1 MSEPNLNLAVV
12 GNCQISALIDEG
24 GRIVWMCLPRH
35 DGDPM
40 FCSLLGGSRDDGYA
54 DVQLNNLTTRTQ
66 QYRRN
71 TAIVETVLRDS
82 TGGALRITDFCPR
95 HRRFARMFRP
105 MSLIRIIEPIAGR
118 PVVRLRIRPR
128 HDYGAAQPPV
138 TVGSNHIRYQG
149 SAVTLRLT
157 TDSPLTTLLEERP
170 FVLTS
175 SIAMVMGPDETLT
188 DAPGAFALTELEA
201 TQRYWLDWARGLAV
215 PFEWQGA
222 VIRAAITL
230 KLCTFED
237 TGAVIAAITTS
248 IPESAGSGRN
258 WDYRYCWLR
267 DSYFTVQAL
276 NRLGA
281 TRTMEAYLRY
291 IMNIIESA
299 EGGPLQP
306 LYGISGE
313 TLLTERIIE
322 SLPGYRSMGPVRV
335 GNQAY
340 EQAQH
345 DVYGAV
351 ILAATQAFFDQ
362 RLECPGDLALFE
374 RLERL
379 GERAALLYDQPDS
392 GLWEYRA
399 RTRVHTFSS
408 VMCWAGCDR
417 LSRIAGTLGLGERAV
432 DWRARADAMH
442 EGISRLAWDEQQRSF
457 TESFQRPEL
466 DASLLLL
473 QELGFLSA
481 QDPRF
486 LSTVQAVERPLRR
499 DRYLLRYHDA
509 DDFGPPDNAFNFCSF
524 WLINALAVTGR
535 RDEARELFEH
545 MLARRTP
552 QGLMS
557 EDLDPRT
564 GELWG
569 NYPQTYSLVGIVNAA
584 MRLSRP
590 WEDAL

>member
-1 MSEPNLNLAVV
+1 LSAPNLNLAVV
-12 GNCQISALIDEG
+12 GNCQIAALIDEG
-24 GRIVWMCLPRH
+24 GRIAWMCLPRH
-35 DGDPM
+35 DGDP
-40 FCSLLGGSRDDGYA
+40 FFYSLLGGDRDEGYA
-54 DVQLNNLTTRTQ
+54 DVQLVNLAQRSQ
-66 QYRRN
+66 VYRRN
-71 TAIVETVLRDS
+71 TAIVETTLRDS
-82 TGGALRITDFCPR
+82 TGGSLRITDFCPR
-95 HRRFARMFRP
+95 YRRFARMYRP
-105 MSLIRIIEPIAGR
+105 MSLIRIIEPVAGR

-128 HDYGAAQPPV
+128 YDYGASQPPV
-138 TVGSNHIRYQG
+138 TVGSNHIRYQTP
-149 SAVTLRLT
+149 AVTVRLT
-157 TDSPLTTLLEERP
+157 TDATLTALLEERP

-175 SIAMVMGPDETLT
+175 SLALVMGPDETLT
-188 DAPGAFALTELEA
+188 EAPGVFALAELEA
-201 TQRYWLDWARGLAV
+201 TQRYWLDWARSLAV
-215 PFEWQGA
+215 PFEWQEA

-248 IPESAGSGRN
+248 IPEAPNSGRN

-299 EGGPLQP
+299 QSGSLQP

-313 TLLTERIIE
+313 TQLSERIVE

-335 GNQAY
+335 GNQAF
-340 EQAQH
+340 EQAQN
-345 DVYGAV
+345 DVYGSV

-362 RLECPGDLALFE
+362 RLEHPGDIAMFE
-374 RLERL
+374 RLEQL
-379 GERAALLYDQPDS
+379 GERAAALYDKPDS
-392 GLWEYRA
+392 GLWEYRG

-417 LSRIAGTLGLGERAV
+417 LARIAGALGLGERAAR
-432 DWRARADAMH
+432 WRALADGMHAVICKRA
-442 EGISRLAWDEQQRSF
+442 WNDELRTF

-473 QELGFLSA
+473 QELNFLNA
-481 QDPRF
+481 KDPRF
-486 LSTVQAVERPLRR
+486 LSTLEAVEKALRR
-499 DRYLLRYHDA
+499 ERCMLRYQA
-509 DDFGPPDNAFNFCSF
+509 PDDFGLPENAFNFCSF
-524 WLINALAVTGR
+524 WYINALAVGGR
-535 RDEARELFEH
+535 REEARDLFEH

-552 QGLMS
+552 QGLLS
-557 EDLDPRT
+557 EDSDPRT

-569 NYPQTYSLVGIVNAA
+569 NYPQTYSLVGIITSAT
-584 MRLSRP
+584 RLSRP

>member
-24 GRIVWMCLPRH
+24 GRLVWMCLPRH

-40 FCSLLGGSRDDGYA
+40 FCSLLGGSRDDGHA
-54 DVQLNNLTTRTQ
+54 EVQLLNLAQRTQ

-71 TAIVETVLRDS
+71 TAIVETTLRDA

-105 MSLIRIIEPIAGR
+105 MSLIRIVEPIAGR
-118 PVVRLRIRPR
+118 PVVRLCIRPR
-128 HDYGAAQPPV
+128 HDYGTAVPPV

-149 SAVTLRLT
+149 SVVTLRLT
-157 TDSPLTTLLEERP
+157 TDAPLTTLLEERP

-188 DAPGAFALTELEA
+188 EAPGAFALTELEA
-201 TQRYWLDWARGLAV
+201 TQRYWLDWTRGLAV
-215 PFEWQGA
+215 PFEWQEA

-237 TGAVIAAITTS
+237 TGALIAAITTS

-258 WDYRYCWLR
+258 WDYRFCWLR

-299 EGGPLQP
+299 QGGSLQP

-313 TLLTERIIE
+313 TQLAERIVE

-335 GNQAY
+335 GNLAF
-340 EQAQH
+340 EQSQN

-351 ILAATQAFFDQ
+351 ILAATQAFYDQ
-362 RLECPGDLALFE
+362 RLELPGDLALFE
-374 RLERL
+374 RLEKL
-379 GERAALLYDQPDS
+379 GEQAALLYDKPDS
-392 GLWEYRA
+392 GLWEYRG
-399 RTRVHTFSS
+399 RIRVHTFSS

-417 LSRIAGTLGLGERAV
+417 LARIAGTLGMTERAAL
-432 DWRARADAMH
+432 WRGRADAMH
-442 EGISRLAWDEQQRSF
+442 ARISKLAWDERQRSF
-457 TESFQRPEL
+457 TESFERPEL

-473 QELGFLSA
+473 QELGFLNASE
-481 QDPRF
+481 PRF
-486 LSTVQAVERPLRR
+486 LSTVQAVERALRR
-499 DRYLLRYHDA
+499 DRYLQRYHGA
-509 DDFGPPDNAFNFCSF
+509 DDFGPPENAFNFCSF
-524 WLINALAVTGR
+524 WFINALAVAGR
-535 RDEARELFEH
+535 REEARDLFEH

>member
-1 MSEPNLNLAVV
+1 
-12 GNCQISALIDEG
+12 
-24 GRIVWMCLPRH
+24 
-35 DGDPM
+35 
-40 FCSLLGGSRDDGYA
+40 
-54 DVQLNNLTTRTQ
+54 
-66 QYRRN
+66 
-71 TAIVETVLRDS
+71 
-82 TGGALRITDFCPR
+82 
-95 HRRFARMFRP
+95 
-105 MSLIRIIEPIAGR
+105 MSLIRIVEPIAGR
-118 PVVRLRIRPR
+118 PVVRLRIRAR
-128 HDYGAAQPPV
+128 YDYGANQPPV
-138 TVGSNHIRYQG
+138 TVGSNHIRYQTP
-149 SAVTLRLT
+149 AVTLRLT
-157 TDSPLTTLLEERP
+157 TDAPLTALLEERP

-175 SIAMVMGPDETLT
+175 AMAVVMGPDETLT
-188 DAPGAFALTELEA
+188 ETPGVYALAELEA
-201 TQRYWLDWARGLAV
+201 TQRYWLDWARGLAI
-215 PFEWQGA
+215 PFEWQEA

-248 IPESAGSGRN
+248 IPESASSGRN

-299 EGGPLQP
+299 RGGSLQP

-313 TLLTERIIE
+313 TQLAERVVD

-335 GNQAY
+335 GNQAF
-340 EQAQH
+340 EQVQN
-345 DVYGAV
+345 DVYGSV

-362 RLECPGDLALFE
+362 RLEHPGDIAMFE
-374 RLERL
+374 RLEKL
-379 GERAALLYDQPDS
+379 GERAVSLYDKPDS
-392 GLWEYRA
+392 GLWEYRG

-417 LSRIAGTLGLGERAV
+417 LARIAGALGLAERATL
-432 DWRARADAMH
+432 WRDRANEMSKR
-442 EGISRLAWDEQQRSF
+442 ISQLAWDDQQRSF
-457 TESFQRPEL
+457 TESFERPEL

-473 QELGFLSA
+473 HELNFLTA

-486 LSTVQAVERPLRR
+486 LSTLQAVEKALRR
-499 DRYLLRYHDA
+499 DRCMLRYDGA
-509 DDFGPPDNAFNFCSF
+509 DDFGRPENAFNFCSF
-524 WLINALAVTGR
+524 WFINALAVTGR
-535 RDEARELFEH
+535 REEARDLFEH
-545 MLARRTP
+545 MLSRRTP
-552 QGLMS
+552 AGLLS
-557 EDLDPRT
+557 EDIDPRT

-569 NYPQTYSLVGIVNAA
+569 NYPQTYSLVGIINAA

>member
-1 MSEPNLNLAVV
+1 LSAPNLNLAVV
-12 GNCQISALIDEG
+12 GNCQIAALIDEG
-24 GRIVWMCLPRH
+24 GRLVWMCLPRH
-35 DGDPM
+35 DGDP
-40 FCSLLGGSRDDGYA
+40 FFYSLLGGDRDEGYA
-54 DVQLNNLTTRTQ
+54 DVQLVNLAQRSQ
-66 QYRRN
+66 VYRRN
-71 TAIVETVLRDS
+71 TAIVETTLRDS
-82 TGGALRITDFCPR
+82 TGGSLRITDFCPR
-95 HRRFARMFRP
+95 YRRFARMYRP
-105 MSLIRIIEPIAGR
+105 MSLIRIVEPVAGR

-128 HDYGAAQPPV
+128 YDYGASQPPV
-138 TVGSNHIRYQG
+138 TVGSNHIRYQTP
-149 SAVTLRLT
+149 AVTVRLT
-157 TDSPLTTLLEERP
+157 TDATLTALLEERP

-175 SIAMVMGPDETLT
+175 SLALVMGPDETLT
-188 DAPGAFALTELEA
+188 EEPGAFALTELEA
-201 TQRYWLDWARGLAV
+201 TQRYWLDWARSLAV
-215 PFEWQGA
+215 PFEWQEA

-248 IPESAGSGRN
+248 IPEAPNSGRN

-299 EGGPLQP
+299 QSGSLQP

-313 TLLTERIIE
+313 TQLSERIVE

-335 GNQAY
+335 GNQAF
-340 EQAQH
+340 EQAQN
-345 DVYGAV
+345 DVYGSV

-362 RLECPGDLALFE
+362 RLEHPGDIAMFE
-374 RLERL
+374 RLEQL
-379 GERAALLYDQPDS
+379 GERAAALYDKPDS
-392 GLWEYRA
+392 GLWEYRG

-417 LSRIAGTLGLGERAV
+417 LARIAGALSLGERAAR
-432 DWRARADAMH
+432 WRALADGMHAVISKRA
-442 EGISRLAWDEQQRSF
+442 WNDELRTF

-473 QELGFLSA
+473 QELNFLNA
-481 QDPRF
+481 KDPRF
-486 LSTVQAVERPLRR
+486 LSTLEAVEKALRR
-499 DRYLLRYHDA
+499 ERCMLRYQAA
-509 DDFGPPDNAFNFCSF
+509 DDFGLPENAFNFCSF
-524 WLINALAVTGR
+524 WYINALAVGGR
-535 RDEARELFEH
+535 REEARDLFEH

-552 QGLMS
+552 QGLLS
-557 EDLDPRT
+557 EDSDPRT

-569 NYPQTYSLVGIVNAA
+569 NYPQTYSLVGIITSA

>member
-1 MSEPNLNLAVV
+1 LSEPNLNLAVV
-12 GNCQISALIDEG
+12 GNCQISALIDEC
-24 GRIVWMCLPRH
+24 GRVVWMCLPRH
-35 DGDPM
+35 DGDPI
-40 FCSLLGGSRDDGYA
+40 FCSLLAGERDEGYA
-54 DVQLNNLTTRTQ
+54 DVQLVNLAQHTQ
-66 QYRRN
+66 AYRRN

-95 HRRFARMFRP
+95 YRRFARMYRP
-105 MSLIRIIEPIAGR
+105 MSLIRIVEPIAGR
-118 PVVRLRIRPR
+118 PVVRVRIRAR
-128 HDYGAAQPPV
+128 YNHGACQPPV
-138 TVGSNHIRYQG
+138 TVGSNHIRYQTP
-149 SAVTLRLT
+149 ALTLRLT
-157 TDSPLTTLLEERP
+157 TDAPLTALLEERQ

-175 SIAMVMGPDETLT
+175 SMTLVLGPDETLT
-188 DAPGAFALTELEA
+188 EAPGVFALAELEA

-215 PFEWQGA
+215 PFEWQEA

-248 IPESAGSGRN
+248 IPEAPGSGRN

-291 IMNIIESA
+291 ITNIIESA
-299 EGGPLQP
+299 HDGTLQP

-313 TLLTERIIE
+313 TQLTERVID

-335 GNQAY
+335 GNQAF
-340 EQAQH
+340 EQAQN
-345 DVYGAV
+345 DVYGSV

-362 RLECPGDLALFE
+362 RLEHPGDLALFE
-374 RLERL
+374 RLEEL
-379 GERAALLYDQPDS
+379 GERAATLYDKPDS
-392 GLWEYRA
+392 GLWEYRG

-417 LSRIAGTLGLGERAV
+417 LARIAGALDLPERAAL
-432 DWRARADAMH
+432 WRRRADEMH
-442 EGISRLAWDEQQRSF
+442 QRISRLAWDDKQRSF
-457 TESFQRPEL
+457 TESFERPEL

-473 QELGFLSA
+473 HELNFLGVN
-481 QDPRF
+481 DPRF
-486 LSTVQAVERPLRR
+486 RSTLQAVEKALRR
-499 DRYLLRYHDA
+499 ERCMLRYHEP
-509 DDFGPPDNAFNFCSF
+509 DDFGPPQVAFNFCSF
-524 WLINALAVTGR
+524 WFINALAVTGR
-535 RDEARELFEH
+535 REEARELFEH

-557 EDLDPRT
+557 EDLDPRS

-569 NYPQTYSLVGIVNAA
+569 NYPQTYSLVGIITSA

>member
-1 MSEPNLNLAVV
+1 LSAPNLNLAVI
-12 GNCQISALIDEG
+12 GNCQIAALVDEY
-24 GRIVWMCLPRH
+24 GRLVWMCLPRH
-35 DGDPM
+35 DGDPF
-40 FCSLLGGSRDDGYA
+40 FCSLLGGERDEGYA
-54 DVQLNNLTTRTQ
+54 DVQLVNFAERSQ
-66 QYRRN
+66 VYRRN
-71 TAIVETVLRDS
+71 TAILETTLRDS
-82 TGGALRITDFCPR
+82 TGGVLRITDFCPR
-95 HRRFARMFRP
+95 YRRFARMYRP
-105 MSLIRIIEPIAGR
+105 MSLIRIVEPVAGR

-128 HDYGAAQPPV
+128 YDHGASRPPV
-138 TVGSNHIRYQG
+138 TVGSNHIRYQTP
-149 SAVTLRLT
+149 AVTVRLT
-157 TDSPLTTLLEERP
+157 TDATLTALLEERP

-175 SIAMVMGPDETLT
+175 SMALVMGPDETLT
-188 DAPGAFALTELEA
+188 EAPGVFALAELEA

-215 PFEWQGA
+215 PFEWQEA

-248 IPESAGSGRN
+248 IPEAPNSGRN

-299 EGGPLQP
+299 QSGSLQP

-313 TLLTERIIE
+313 TELSERVVE

-335 GNQAY
+335 GNQAF
-340 EQAQH
+340 EQAQN
-345 DVYGAV
+345 DVYGSV

-362 RLECPGDLALFE
+362 RLEHPGDIAMFE
-374 RLERL
+374 RLEQL
-379 GERAALLYDQPDS
+379 GERAAALYDKPDS
-392 GLWEYRA
+392 GLWEYRG

-417 LSRIAGTLGLGERAV
+417 LARIAGALGLSERAAR
-432 DWRARADAMH
+432 WRAIADAMH
-442 EGISRLAWDEQQRSF
+442 AAICKRAWNDELRTF

-473 QELGFLSA
+473 QELNFLNA
-481 QDPRF
+481 KDPRF
-486 LSTVQAVERPLRR
+486 LSTLAAVEKALRR
-499 DRYLLRYHDA
+499 ERCMLRYQAA
-509 DDFGPPDNAFNFCSF
+509 DDFGLPENAFNFCSF
-524 WLINALAVTGR
+524 WYINALAVSGR
-535 RDEARELFEH
+535 REEARDLFEH

-552 QGLMS
+552 LGLLS
-557 EDLDPRT
+557 EDIDPRT

-569 NYPQTYSLVGIVNAA
+569 NYPQTYSLVGIITSAT
-584 MRLSRP
+584 RLSRP